1 MTRYDELTKAR
12 ESLLGDMESAE
23 YELDMAKEALYRVAG
38 TRAEASAQAER
49 SRAEAHYEAAEQAL
63 SDWLE
68 SDDGIEWAK
77 LDEVLG

>member
-1 MTRYDELTKAR
+1 MSRYDNLSAVRDT
-12 ESLLGDMESAE
+12 LLDTMESAE
-23 YELDMAKEALYRVAG
+23 YELDMAKEALYRVTG
-38 TRAEASAQAER
+38 TRAEASAQAEL

>member
-1 MTRYDELTKAR
+1 MTRYNELSAAR
-12 ESLLGDMESAE
+12 EALLDAMESAE

-49 SRAEAHYEAAEQAL
+49 SRAEAHYEAADAAL
-63 SDWLE
+63 SEWLE
-68 SDDGIEWAK
+68 SDDGLEWAK